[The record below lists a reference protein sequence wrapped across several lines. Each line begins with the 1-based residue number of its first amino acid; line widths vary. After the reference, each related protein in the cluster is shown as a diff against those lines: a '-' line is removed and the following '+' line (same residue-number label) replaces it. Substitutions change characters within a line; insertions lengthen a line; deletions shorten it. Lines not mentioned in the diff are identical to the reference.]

1 MKTTRCNL
9 KLLKEYEKEVEP
21 ITQMQTFKIKIAE
34 EKYKDENIYVTLLRP
49 VVTCASETWTL
60 TEKDEMRLCI
70 FERQILS
77 KNFGPIKIGKDIWII
92 RNNAE
97 LDQVINGADI
107 VRFIKAQRV
116 KWLGHLQRMDTS
128 RIAKRIFEWKPI
140 GRRSLGSSRL
150 RWLDDVCDYLKVL
163 KVRNW
168 KELAMDRK
176 VWNDLPE
183 KAKTHKGL

>member
-1 MKTTRCNL
+1 MR
-9 KLLKEYEKEVEP
+9 
-21 ITQMQTFKIKIAE
+21 
-34 EKYKDENIYVTLLRP
+34 IYPTLIRP
-49 VVTCASETWTL
+49 VVTYASETWTL
-60 TEKDEMRLCI
+60 TKKDEMRLRI
-70 FERQILS
+70 FERQIPW
-77 KNFGPIKIGKDIWII
+77 KIFGPIQIGKDIWRI

-97 LDQVINGADI
+97 LDQIINRADI

-116 KWLGHLQRMDTS
+116 KWLGQIQRMDTS

-140 GRRSLGSSRL
+140 GRWSLGRLRL
-150 RWLDDVCDYLKVL
+150 RWLDDVCDDLKVL

-176 VWNDLPE
+176 VWNDLSK